1 MFRIVMSSIMR
12 RRRGLNSAIG
22 GSCLRDGL
30 QHPHPLRQEPL
41 NKPRRSRRAS
51 GFVQSQTESTL
62 QRFGISH
69 RLDEIA
75 GLVDRVT
82 VLRDGRSMGTFA
94 ARRYRR
100 RKVVWLITGH
110 DAFATRLRQSA
121 KPDET
126 PLLVTKQL
134 SRNEEFEDISID
146 VRCGEI
152 VVITGLIGSGRTEP

>member
-1 MFRIVMSSIMR
+1 
-12 RRRGLNSAIG
+12 
-22 GSCLRDGL
+22 
-30 QHPHPLRQEPL
+30 
-41 NKPRRSRRAS
+41 
-51 GFVQSQTESTL
+51 
-62 QRFGISH
+62 
-69 RLDEIA
+69 
-75 GLVDRVT
+75 
-82 VLRDGRSMGTFA
+82 MGTFA

-134 SRNEEFEDISID
+134 SRNGEFVDISID

-152 VVITGLIGSGRTEP
+152 VVITGLIGSGRTEPLETLFAQGARTPERYSWAAADVTQFRFEAQSAMELP